1 VANNLEV
8 IGFIKNKNRIRGV
21 RIKDILT
28 GDEFDLRAS
37 FVVSTCGPWLQ
48 SILGLIE
55 QSPEKRYGFSKAFDL
70 VVKHKFLND
79 IAIGIRTQIKNYKT
93 SELLGRRSRYL
104 CITPWKNYSLI
115 GTEHLPF
122 EDNPD
127 NLSIPEHEITNFL
140 RKISEAYPQASLG
153 LEDVRFVYKGCLPT
167 IAAKRGSLHLAS
179 KFCIYYHGRENGLE
193 GLIAVS
199 GVKFTEARYVSEKVV
214 DLVFAKLNRKLPNSH
229 SSATAV
235 YGGDMECFNDCILGE
250 IRRKIFG
257 SSPIDVQR
265 LISSYGSIYA
275 DVLESIDKPRQ
286 LGFENTSELLKKAK
300 ILHAI
305 REEMAHN
312 LSDVLFRRTEL
323 GIDGQ
328 INCKDIMTRA
338 EIMAQ
343 ELNWSSGKIKEQV
356 GEVTTVLSS
365 LTLNG

>member
-1 VANNLEV
+1 MVLMKIAAHLVHPLPVFIPAYGHFIHGKEILSLGFKVHDHPVCGVPHDDDEPKIPRGGTVSREECLQTFPDIERKRLSGGIISYDCQLSDSERFIISLAQSAAKQGADVANNLEV
-8 IGFIKNKNRIRGV
+8 IGFIKNKNRIRGA

-28 GDEFDLRAS
+28 GDEFDFRAS

-153 LEDVRFVYKGCLPT
+153 LEDVRFVY
-167 IAAKRGSLHLAS
+167 
-179 KFCIYYHGRENGLE
+179 
-193 GLIAVS
+193 
-199 GVKFTEARYVSEKVV
+199 
-214 DLVFAKLNRKLPNSH
+214 
-229 SSATAV
+229 
-235 YGGDMECFNDCILGE
+235 
-250 IRRKIFG
+250 
-257 SSPIDVQR
+257 
-265 LISSYGSIYA
+265 
-275 DVLESIDKPRQ
+275 
-286 LGFENTSELLKKAK
+286 
-300 ILHAI
+300 
-305 REEMAHN
+305 
-312 LSDVLFRRTEL
+312 
-323 GIDGQ
+323 
-328 INCKDIMTRA
+328 
-338 EIMAQ
+338 
-343 ELNWSSGKIKEQV
+343 
-356 GEVTTVLSS
+356 
-365 LTLNG
+365 